1 MVQTDTLGAVICVVA
16 AQVGNLCES
25 FVGAALQGQK
35 GYEWVQSHYLS
46 AYPLINLS
54 SSD

>member
-1 MVQTDTLGAVICVVA
+1 MVQTDTIGAVICVIA

-35 GYEWVQSHYLS
+35 GYEWVQIYYLS
-46 AYPLINLS
+46 AYPSINLS
-54 SSD
+54 SSN